1 MDLQQQLDELKSLLN
16 EVLSNVKKPAPITQ
30 VEEEALIQKFL
41 EQDKL
46 NLVAQNANSDSSSVS
61 S

>member
-16 EVLSNVKKPAPITQ
+16 EVLSNVKKPALITQ

-46 NLVAQNANSDSSSVS
+46 NLVAQNANSDSSGVS

>member
-1 MDLQQQLDELKSLLN
+1 MGPVGPTAPVAPVTPTQ
-16 EVLSNVKKPAPITQ
+16 PAPMTQ
-30 VEEEALIQKFL
+30 AEEEALIQKFL

-46 NLVAQNANSDSSSVS
+46 NLVAQNANSDSSGVS